1 MTSPSLKVHD
11 QSTENPCD
19 LNVTVA
25 VRGCSH
31 LLIWNVI
38 LTCFPRT
45 CVTHVTL
52 LQKSLT
58 WQLPPSSGG
67 NYRRAIDVVTIGIVG
82 VGITEDFVS
91 CDLCKMITFLKDFLS
106 IFRSHPSKGHWA
118 FHHHPVLHTRVI
130 LFLLSFKI
138 LKLKGDFQEPLVSNP
153 IVSFKSLTI
162 TFKISEQIINNW
174 YISGEFYIF

>member
-1 MTSPSLKVHD
+1 MRLKRHCRSQGLLASIDLKCYSDLLSANMCNARDFATKISDMTATTKLGRK
-11 QSTENPCD
+11 
-19 LNVTVA
+19 
-25 VRGCSH
+25 
-31 LLIWNVI
+31 
-38 LTCFPRT
+38 
-45 CVTHVTL
+45 
-52 LQKSLT
+52 
-58 WQLPPSSGG
+58 

-138 LKLKGDFQEPLVSNP
+138 LKLKGDF
-153 IVSFKSLTI
+153 
-162 TFKISEQIINNW
+162 
-174 YISGEFYIF
+174 